1 MSVTY
6 DINTTYIIYT
16 ENIGPSFEDL
26 AKNTYVLASE
36 NPQTF
41 TYTNS
46 ERLLVPTFGIF
57 QRTFT
62 ESSPYN
68 NMREVVLGD
77 NIEAGICKF
86 YNCNELESVTINY
99 RNDRISIGAF
109 GFCQNLT
116 SVTIPDTIR
125 SIEDLAFYACNKLTT
140 FNFDNITY
148 IGSRAFQNCGEF
160 TTLQFKN
167 NSYFF
172 VSESFDNC
180 IRLTN
185 ISFTNDKC
193 VGVIQPNA
201 FVSTGITNVTLP
213 PNMLYTPNPQ
223 GSQYEVGSFP
233 LGCVPSGGTIG
244 SGVVGTFTLSAIGT
258 DATGLAVTASAS
270 STATATGKD
279 VPSALDYLLAVA
291 NDFLKQNVTFWA
303 QNNGDVT
310 SYKLDFTMTK

>member
-26 AKNTYVLASE
+26 AKNTYVLDQ
-36 NPQTF
+36 NF
-41 TYTNS
+41 TDFPTYSNS

-148 IGSRAFQNCGEF
+148 IGFGAFQNCGEF

-172 VSESFDNC
+172 VSDSFDNC

-213 PNMLYTPNPQ
+213 PNMLWTPTPT
-223 GSQYEVGSFP
+223 GSQYGGSFP
-233 LGCVPSGGTIG
+233 LDCDVSGGRIG

-279 VPSALDYLLAVA
+279 VPSALDDLLAVA
-291 NDFLKQNVTFWA
+291 NDFLKPSVTFWA

-310 SYKLDFTMTK
+310 SYNLEFTITK

>member
-16 ENIGPSFEDL
+16 ENIGPSFQDL
-26 AKNTYVLASE
+26 AKNTYVLDQ
-36 NPQTF
+36 NF
-41 TYTNS
+41 TDFPTYSNS
-46 ERLLVPTFGIF
+46 ERLLVPTFGTF
-57 QRTFT
+57 QRTSSS
-62 ESSPYN
+62 SSPYN
-68 NMREVVLGD
+68 NMSEVVLGD

-125 SIEDLAFYACNKLTT
+125 SIEELAFYGCNKLTT

-148 IGSRAFQNCGEF
+148 IGFGAFQECGKF
-160 TTLQFKN
+160 TTLQFNN

-172 VSESFDNC
+172 VSKSFDNC
-180 IRLTN
+180 TKLTS
-185 ISFTNDKC
+185 ISFNDKC

-223 GSQYEVGSFP
+223 DSQYEVGSFP
-233 LGCVPSGGTIG
+233 LGCTVTGGKLG

-258 DATGLAVTASAS
+258 DATGLAVTASSS

-279 VPSALDYLLAVA
+279 VPSALDDLLAVA
-291 NDFLKQNVTFWA
+291 NDFLKPSVTIWA

-310 SYKLDFTMTK
+310 SYKFDLTISR